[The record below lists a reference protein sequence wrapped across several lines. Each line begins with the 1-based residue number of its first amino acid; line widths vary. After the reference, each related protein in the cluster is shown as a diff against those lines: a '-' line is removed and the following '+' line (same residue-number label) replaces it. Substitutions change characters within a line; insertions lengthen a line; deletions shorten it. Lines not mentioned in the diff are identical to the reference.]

1 MWQGSGWTS
10 REGTAKLG
18 VVADSKST
26 SGNSSSHKLDSS
38 ALEKIAELFRVF
50 SEATRLAI
58 LQELRETPH
67 SVNELVEK
75 LGTSQANISK
85 QLKILH
91 DAGILSREK
100 RGTMVI
106 YAVSDPVCYA
116 LCEIVCDKLNRDR
129 SVAQEIQFMI

>member
-26 SGNSSSHKLDSS
+26 TGNSSSHKLDSS

-58 LQELRETPH
+58 LQELMAGEH
-67 SVNELVEK
+67 SVGELVDVI
-75 LGTSQANISK
+75 GISQGNTSK
-85 QLKILH
+85 QLQLLFE
-91 DAGILSREK
+91 AGFGESSPLPDELSYL
-100 RGTMVI
+100 G
-106 YAVSDPVCYA
+106 
-116 LCEIVCDKLNRDR
+116 
-129 SVAQEIQFMI
+129 